1 MVISAVAFCAAVGIP
16 LGILAARSNTFEA
29 VLRPAL
35 DVMQTIPPFAY
46 LVPVVMLFSIGTV
59 SGVIATIIFAIPPV
73 IRLTN
78 LGIRQVQREVVEAAF
93 AFGSTPWQVLKEV
106 QIPLALRTIMAG
118 MNQTLMLALSMVV
131 IAAIIGAQGLGD
143 PVRTGLNNLQPGLAA
158 VGGIGIVVLAIILDR
173 ITQALG
179 QPSDSKR
186 ASIRWDWLWTRLGW
200 AGPRKPIQAPG
211 GDNG

>member
-1 MVISAVAFCAAVGIP
+1 
-16 LGILAARSNTFEA
+16 
-29 VLRPAL
+29 
-35 DVMQTIPPFAY
+35 
-46 LVPVVMLFSIGTV
+46 MLFSIGTV

-143 PVRTGLNNLQPGLAA
+143 PVRTGLNNLQSGLAA